1 MRLLVVEDEADLADT
16 LQKALTEESFAVD
29 VAMDGEEGLFK
40 LSDIPYDAAILD
52 VMLPAMDGW
61 TVLENARARG
71 IRTPVLMLTARDM
84 VEDRVR
90 GLNLGADD
98 YLVKP
103 FALTELIARVHAII
117 RRAYGSPAP
126 RVTLGDVVIDT
137 AARRVQ
143 RNGVI
148 VELTA
153 REYAILEILAQ
164 ARGRLV
170 SRAMLCEH
178 LYNEDVDIASNVVD
192 VHIAAL
198 RKKLG
203 PDLIKTRRGEGYM
216 IEPSEP

>member
-29 VAMDGEEGLFK
+29 VAGDGEEGLFK

-52 VMLPAMDGW
+52 VMLPGMDGW

-71 IRTPVLMLTARDM
+71 VRTPVLMLTARDM

-103 FALTELIARVHAII
+103 FALTELVARVHAII

-126 RVTLGDVVIDT
+126 RLTLGDVVIDT
-137 AARRVQ
+137 AAKRVQ
-143 RNGVI
+143 RNGAV

-203 PDLIKTRRGEGYM
+203 PELIKTRRGEGYI
-216 IEPSEP
+216 IEPSDP

>member
-29 VAMDGEEGLFK
+29 VAGDGEEGLFK

-52 VMLPAMDGW
+52 VMLPGMDGW

-117 RRAYGSPAP
+117 RRNYGSAAP
-126 RVTLGDVVIDT
+126 RLTIGDVVMDT
-137 AARRVQ
+137 AAKRVQ
-143 RNGVI
+143 RNGMV

>member
-29 VAMDGEEGLFK
+29 VAGDGEEGLFK

-52 VMLPAMDGW
+52 VMLPGMDGW
-61 TVLENARARG
+61 TVLENVRARG
-71 IRTPVLMLTARDM
+71 VRTPVLMLTARDM

-103 FALTELIARVHAII
+103 FALTELVARVHAII

-126 RVTLGDVVIDT
+126 RLTLGDVVIDT
-137 AARRVQ
+137 AAKRVQ
-143 RNGVI
+143 RNGAI

-203 PDLIKTRRGEGYM
+203 P
-216 IEPSEP
+216 

>member
-29 VAMDGEEGLFK
+29 VAGDGEEGLFK

-52 VMLPAMDGW
+52 VMLPGMDGW
-61 TVLENARARG
+61 TVLENVRARG
-71 IRTPVLMLTARDM
+71 VRTPVLMLTARDM

-103 FALTELIARVHAII
+103 FALTELVARVHAII

-126 RVTLGDVVIDT
+126 RLTLGDVVIDT
-137 AARRVQ
+137 AAKRVQ
-143 RNGVI
+143 RNGAI

-203 PDLIKTRRGEGYM
+203 PELIKTRRGEGYI